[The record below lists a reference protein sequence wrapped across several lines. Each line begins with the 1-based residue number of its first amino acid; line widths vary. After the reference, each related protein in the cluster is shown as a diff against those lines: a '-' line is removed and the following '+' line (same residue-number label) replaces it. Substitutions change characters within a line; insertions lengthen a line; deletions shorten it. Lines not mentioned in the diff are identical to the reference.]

1 MPPFPESLS
10 KPYRRIADAA
20 AEEFTDSLRP
30 RRYAKTIRGY
40 QHSFARIR
48 PSRLNAMNLDVNTLF
63 LVTIYVEAILG
74 LLLLFAWVQNTAI
87 YAVAWWG
94 FADLLRAASVMLF
107 GMYGSVSDLISI
119 DLANAIL
126 FTAFAVT
133 WTGARVFDHRKPNWI
148 LLFGGAALWLV
159 LCRIPAV
166 QGSWDLRM
174 LLSSGIITAYT
185 WATAYEFWRG
195 RSEPLVSR
203 WPAIFMFFAHGA
215 LYLLRTPFGAM
226 LAPVNNQVFA
236 SVWITVLSFE
246 ALLFTIAIA
255 FILLAMAKERTEY
268 RHKTDSLID
277 PLTGIAN
284 RRAFLQD
291 AEAQLKRQATE
302 PRPMAVLLLD
312 LDNFK
317 GINDRFGHAIGDRVL
332 QMFAEVGSGC
342 MRRYDIF
349 GRLGGEEFAAL
360 LVDTSRERALAVAEQ
375 IRSSFVEVTGMVE
388 GKPVVATVS
397 IGVVISYDAVLDLSA
412 LLAQADHALYRAK
425 DNGRNRIEIASIEL
439 ILDRVKRASAAADR
453 AASAKAAAKSARANR

>member
-1 MPPFPESLS
+1 
-10 KPYRRIADAA
+10 
-20 AEEFTDSLRP
+20 
-30 RRYAKTIRGY
+30 
-40 QHSFARIR
+40 
-48 PSRLNAMNLDVNTLF
+48 MNLDVNTLF

-94 FADLLRAASVMLF
+94 FADLLRAASIMLF
-107 GMYGSVSDLISI
+107 GKYGTVSDLISI

-133 WTGARVFDHRKPNWI
+133 WTGARVFDHRKPQWL

-159 LCRIPAV
+159 LYRIPAV
-166 QGSWDLRM
+166 QNSWDLRM
-174 LLSSGIITAYT
+174 LLASGIITAYT

-291 AEAQLKRQATE
+291 AETQLKRQATE

-317 GINDRFGHAIGDRVL
+317 GINDRFGHLIGDRVL

-375 IRSSFVEVTGMVE
+375 IRSSFAEVTGMVE

-397 IGVVISYDAVLDLSA
+397 VGVVISYDAVLDLSA

-439 ILDRVKRASAAADR
+439 ILDRVKRASAAAER
-453 AASAKAAAKSARANR
+453 AAAAKSAAKSAA

>member
-1 MPPFPESLS
+1 
-10 KPYRRIADAA
+10 
-20 AEEFTDSLRP
+20 
-30 RRYAKTIRGY
+30 
-40 QHSFARIR
+40 
-48 PSRLNAMNLDVNTLF
+48 MNLDVNTLF

-94 FADLLRAASVMLF
+94 FADLLRAASIMLF
-107 GMYGSVSDLISI
+107 GKYGTVSDLVSI

-148 LLFGGAALWLV
+148 LLFAGAALWLA
-159 LCRIPAV
+159 LSRIPAI
-166 QGSWDLRM
+166 QSSWDLRM

-226 LAPVNNQVFA
+226 LAPVNSQVFA

-291 AEAQLKRQATE
+291 AEVQLKRQMTE

-317 GINDRFGHAIGDRVL
+317 SINDRFGHAIGDRVL

-453 AASAKAAAKSARANR
+453 AASAKAAAKSAA

>member
-1 MPPFPESLS
+1 MS
-10 KPYRRIADAA
+10 
-20 AEEFTDSLRP
+20 
-30 RRYAKTIRGY
+30 
-40 QHSFARIR
+40 
-48 PSRLNAMNLDVNTLF
+48 LDVNTLF

-133 WTGARVFDHRKPNWI
+133 WTGARVFDHRKPRWI
-148 LLFGGAALWLV
+148 LLFGGATLWLV
-159 LCRIPAV
+159 LCRIPAI

-226 LAPVNNQVFA
+226 IAPVNNQVFA

-255 FILLAMAKERTEY
+255 FILLAMAKERTEH
-268 RHKTDSLID
+268 RHKTASLID

-291 AEAQLKRQATE
+291 AEVQLKRQATE
-302 PRPMAVLLLD
+302 PRPIAVLLLD

-317 GINDRFGHAIGDRVL
+317 SINDRFGHAMGDRVL

-342 MRRYDIF
+342 MRRFDIF

-453 AASAKAAAKSARANR
+453 AASAKAAAKSAASAA

>member
-1 MPPFPESLS
+1 
-10 KPYRRIADAA
+10 
-20 AEEFTDSLRP
+20 
-30 RRYAKTIRGY
+30 
-40 QHSFARIR
+40 
-48 PSRLNAMNLDVNTLF
+48 MNLDVNTLF

-148 LLFGGAALWLV
+148 LLFGGAAFWLV
-159 LCRIPAV
+159 LSRIPAI

-291 AEAQLKRQATE
+291 AEAQLKRQMTE
-302 PRPMAVLLLD
+302 PRPMAVLVLD

-317 GINDRFGHAIGDRVL
+317 SVNDRFGHAIGDRVL

-375 IRSSFVEVTGMVE
+375 IRASFVEVTSVVE

-453 AASAKAAAKSARANR
+453 AASAKAAAKSAA